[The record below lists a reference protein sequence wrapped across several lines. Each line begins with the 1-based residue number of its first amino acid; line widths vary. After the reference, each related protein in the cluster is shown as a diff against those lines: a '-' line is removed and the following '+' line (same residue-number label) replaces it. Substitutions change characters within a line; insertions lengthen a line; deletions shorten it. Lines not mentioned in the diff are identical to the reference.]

1 MNKTPDSSE
10 TQSRYLT
17 SACINFTMQ
26 ADVRICSTSNLLL
39 HPYPL
44 PSPDILL
51 PTHEWPQ
58 RLWNTHTAI
67 CLLVNLE
74 QRQQDAWRSN
84 GCVVQRMHKLYFA
97 ILVTITNI
105 HPACLPLVK
114 VRARMRLAIPA
125 FAG

>member
-17 SACINFTMQ
+17 SACIVKLMQ

-58 RLWNTHTAI
+58 RLWNTHAAI

-84 GCVVQRMHKLYFA
+84 GCIVQRMNKLYFT
-97 ILVTITNI
+97 ILVAVANI
-105 HPACLPLVK
+105 HTTCLPFME
-114 VRARMRLAIPA
+114 VRA
-125 FAG
+125 